1 MILDKASGRPV
12 TAMVSF
18 VAQPFGTPPNTL
30 AGFALNQFNN
40 LDFFDISLVDGF
52 NVPMAFKPNSSG
64 CTRGI
69 SCLGDINDMNL
80 SHFAANLFCFD
91 EFGG

>member
-1 MILDKASGRPV
+1 
-12 TAMVSF
+12 MVSF

-69 SCLGDINDMNL
+69 SCLGDINVIPRMIKL
-80 SHFAANLFCFD
+80 APLHALVEPTTTRVVFCP
-91 EFGG
+91 